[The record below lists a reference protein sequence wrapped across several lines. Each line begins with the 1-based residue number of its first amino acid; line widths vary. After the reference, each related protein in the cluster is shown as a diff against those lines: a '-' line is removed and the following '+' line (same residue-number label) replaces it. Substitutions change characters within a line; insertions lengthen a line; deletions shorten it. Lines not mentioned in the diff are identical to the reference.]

1 LPQVSALAD
10 PEPTI
15 EDLIEQIGG
24 MKLAQFLLSTAVT
37 VASLTFG
44 KLGAGELDEARLG
57 IDALAALL
65 PLLDGDARRDLAQ
78 TLANLQIAYAD
89 AVAAAPGR
97 PTE

>member
-1 LPQVSALAD
+1 MSALAE

-15 EDLIEQIGG
+15 DDLIEQIGG

-44 KLGAGELDEARLG
+44 KLAAGELDEARLG

>member
-1 LPQVSALAD
+1 
-10 PEPTI
+10 
-15 EDLIEQIGG
+15 

-37 VASLTFG
+37 IASLAFG
-44 KLGAGELDEARLG
+44 KLGAGEFDEARLG

-65 PLLDGDARRDLAQ
+65 PLLDGDARRELAQ

>member
-1 LPQVSALAD
+1 MSALAD

-24 MKLAQFLLSTAVT
+24 MRLAEFLLSTAVT
-37 VASLTFG
+37 VASLAFG

-65 PLLDGDARRDLAQ
+65 PLLDGDARHDLAQ